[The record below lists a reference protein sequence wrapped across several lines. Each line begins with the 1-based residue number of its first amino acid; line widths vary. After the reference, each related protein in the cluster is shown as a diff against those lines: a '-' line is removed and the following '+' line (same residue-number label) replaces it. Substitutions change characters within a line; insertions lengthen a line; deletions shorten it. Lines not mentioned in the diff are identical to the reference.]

1 MEKNDS
7 KKGLAGLSS
16 MISDVQAIEQQ
27 AREQAVSAPQDGHD
41 KDNSHTVNRKTSRQ
55 KQTSTTNVQQSN
67 GRGCIVSIVLV
78 FLLFLFFA
86 VVGGRSSTS
95 SKPQQTRTNTTNSS
109 SATPKPPNSS
119 SKKTNETPSPKKNV
133 ATGYD
138 DNHLYLNDNGFCEI
152 TIDNTKNDMPVYVR
166 IWDMNM
172 RGFIREHVLNKYLS
186 SNSIKSYSPSVT
198 GLERANKC
206 DLVLKNKNDSFV
218 RFQVKGLTWK
228 GCRLKGENT
237 EIDCETQ
244 LSRGRVNDHPTQ
256 SRLYLDTDFEYLI
269 IAVDPPY
276 SNTLSLETYVKSNY
290 NWEFYCIPMSRLR
303 KHPKYNHRVFS
314 HQYISYQELQRYR
327 IRDSWFDLWKKE

>member
-86 VVGGRSSTS
+86 AVGGRSSTS

-138 DNHLYLNDNGFCEI
+138 DNHSYLNDNGFCEI

-166 IWDMNM
+166 IWDMNKHKPV
-172 RGFIREHVLNKYLS
+172 RAFYIRQGGTFTADELTPGRYEIRYRELYENGVPSYGT
-186 SNSIKSYSPSVT
+186 KSQIYTMEQHRTPT
-198 GLERANKC
+198 G
-206 DLVLKNKNDSFV
+206 
-218 RFQVKGLTWK
+218 
-228 GCRLKGENT
+228 
-237 EIDCETQ
+237 TQ
-244 LSRGRVNDHPTQ
+244 YD
-256 SRLYLDTDFEYLI
+256 
-269 IAVDPPY
+269 
-276 SNTLSLETYVKSNY
+276 TLSLTLYKVRNGNARTE
-290 NWEFYCIPMSRLR
+290 
-303 KHPKYNHRVFS
+303 
-314 HQYISYQELQRYR
+314 R
-327 IRDSWFDLWKKE
+327 IDAGDI